1 MPVKNY
7 RDDQLKRLAD
17 LEYSS
22 QYLKVALDE
31 TLKDGNMEAFLL
43 ALKNVVDAAGAV
55 KAVAEDADISRQH
68 LHRLLS
74 GNGNPTLET
83 TVSILNAVGLTIDIK
98 PLGSQIEA

>member
-7 RDDQLKRLAD
+7 RDDQLTRLSNP
-17 LEYSS
+17 EYSA

-31 TLKDGNMEAFLL
+31 TLKDGHMEAFLL
-43 ALKNVVDAAGAV
+43 ALKNVVDATGAV
-55 KAVAEDADISRQH
+55 KKLASEADISGQH

-83 TVSILNAVGLTIDIK
+83 IVSVLNTVGLTIDIK
-98 PLGSQIEA
+98 PLSNQV